1 MASPLLKQLVWGATI
16 AALIGTGL
24 MAGVFFAFSSFVM
37 PALAGLTPPQGIS
50 AMQSINVKAIT
61 PLFMTLLFGST
72 LLCVALAVYALA
84 SWSQRGS
91 GLLLLG
97 SVLYLAGAFLTTAA
111 FNIPLNNALARV
123 DAASADGAVFWVRFL
138 AGWTAWNHVRAL
150 SSVLAMAAYLFA
162 LLWLPK

>member
-1 MASPLLKQLVWGATI
+1 MASPLLKQLAWGATI
-16 AALIGTGL
+16 AAVIGTGL

-37 PALAGLTPPQGIS
+37 PALAALAPPQGIA
-50 AMQSINVKAIT
+50 AMQSVNVKAVT

-72 LLCVALAVYALA
+72 LMCVALAVYALA

-91 GLLLLG
+91 GFLLLG
-97 SVLYLAGAFLTTAA
+97 SLLYLAGAFGTTAI
-111 FNIPLNNALARV
+111 FNIPLNNALARM
-123 DAASADGAVFWVRFL
+123 DAASVEGAVFWARFL

-162 LLWLPK
+162 LLRLRE